1 MLKGRIKMIEKKSLN
16 KNALMELFKKLR
28 TRQWRII
35 TPVRSGNQVTFR
47 EITKEEDIC
56 EDFVQSTQSAK
67 GVIFPPVEELF
78 PYHIK
83 KEGVDLPELEKT
95 IPTTLVFG
103 LRPCDAASI
112 IPLNAV
118 FTWDYQDS
126 QFKERLENTYF
137 MAVSCSRADDYCF
150 CTSVGGNPGDTR
162 GSDILLTKLS
172 TGEYLAEIVTDKG
185 KKITELA
192 PELFGA
198 EPGEA
203 KEKNLA
209 VVERR
214 FDPGELKQKL
224 ETLFNSDIWVQQSL
238 RCIGC
243 GACAFVCPTC
253 VCFDIQDEA
262 RGNQGKRLR
271 CWDSCG
277 FSLFTLH
284 TSGHNPRE
292 YQSQR
297 WRQRVMHKF
306 SYQPD
311 RLEVIGC
318 VGCGRCSRACPTDM
332 NLLEHLV
339 RVMEVQS

>member
-1 MLKGRIKMIEKKSLN
+1 
-16 KNALMELFKKLR
+16 MELLKKLSSKG
-28 TRQWRII
+28 WRII
-35 TPVRSGNQVTFR
+35 APVRSGNQVTFR
-47 EITKEEDIC
+47 EIAEGADIL

-78 PYHIK
+78 RYHMK
-83 KEGVDLPELEKT
+83 KEGAELPEQEKT

-103 LRPCDAASI
+103 LRPCDAAAVNS
-112 IPLNAV
+112 LNAV

-137 MAVSCSRADDYCF
+137 MPVSCSRADEYCF

-192 PELFGA
+192 PGLFGA
-198 EPGEA
+198 EPLEA

-209 VVERR
+209 VVDRR
-214 FDPGELKQKL
+214 FDARELKQKL
-224 ETLFNSDIWVQQSL
+224 ETLFDSNIWVQQSL

-253 VCFDIQDEA
+253 VCFDIQDEG

-284 TSGHNPRE
+284 TSGHNPRDK
-292 YQSQR
+292 QSQR
-297 WRQRVMHKF
+297 WRQRIMHKF

-311 RLEVIGC
+311 RLAVTGC
-318 VGCGRCSRACPTDM
+318 VGCGRCSRACPVDM

-339 RVMEVQS
+339 QAMAMEVQP

>member
-1 MLKGRIKMIEKKSLN
+1 MIGKKSIN
-16 KNALMELFKKLR
+16 KNALMELFNKLR
-28 TRQWRII
+28 SQQWRII
-35 TPVRSGNQVTFR
+35 APVRCGDQVTFQ
-47 EITKEEDIC
+47 EIAQKEDIC

-67 GVIFPPVEELF
+67 GVVFPPVEELF
-78 PYHIK
+78 HYHIK
-83 KEGVDLPELEKT
+83 KEGVDLSEQEKP
-95 IPTTLVFG
+95 IPPTLVFG
-103 LRPCDAASI
+103 LRPCDAAGI
-112 IPLNAV
+112 VPLNAV

-137 MAVSCSRADDYCF
+137 MAVSCSQADEYCF

-162 GSDILLTKLS
+162 GSDILLTRLS

-185 KKITELA
+185 KKIIELA

-198 EPGEA
+198 EPIEA

-209 VVERR
+209 SVQCR
-214 FDPGELKQKL
+214 FDPGKLKQKL
-224 ETLFNSDIWVQQSL
+224 ETLFYSDIWVRQSL

-253 VCFDIQDEA
+253 VCFDIQDEG

-318 VGCGRCSRACPTDM
+318 VGCGRCSRACPVDM

-339 RVMEVQS
+339 QVMEVQS

>member
-1 MLKGRIKMIEKKSLN
+1 MIEKKSLN
-16 KNALMELFKKLR
+16 KNALMELFKKLSSKG
-28 TRQWRII
+28 WRII
-35 TPVRSGNQVTFR
+35 APVRSGDQVTFQ
-47 EITKEEDIC
+47 EIAEGADIL

-78 PYHIK
+78 RYHMK
-83 KEGVDLPELEKT
+83 KEGADLPEQEKT

-103 LRPCDAASI
+103 LRPCDAAATAS
-112 IPLNAV
+112 LNAV

-137 MAVSCSRADDYCF
+137 MPVSCSRADEYCF

-172 TGEYLAEIVTDKG
+172 TGEYLAEIVTEKG

-192 PELFGA
+192 PELFGT
-198 EPGEA
+198 EPLEP

-209 VVERR
+209 VVDRR
-214 FDPGELKQKL
+214 FDARELKQKL
-224 ETLFNSDIWVQQSL
+224 ETLFDSNIWVQQSL

-284 TSGHNPRE
+284 TSGHNPRDK
-292 YQSQR
+292 QSQR

-311 RLEVIGC
+311 RLAVTGC
-318 VGCGRCSRACPTDM
+318 VGCGRCSRACPVDM

-339 RVMEVQS
+339 QAMAMEVQP